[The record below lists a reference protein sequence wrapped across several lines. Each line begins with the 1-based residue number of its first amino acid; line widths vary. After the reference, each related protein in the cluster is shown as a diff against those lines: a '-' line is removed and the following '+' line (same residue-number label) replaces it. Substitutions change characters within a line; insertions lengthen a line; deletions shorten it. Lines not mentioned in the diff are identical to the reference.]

1 MMLTIEALYD
11 GKVFLP
17 LMPISLKPDTHVRIA
32 VLPHEEKTE
41 SFLNTA
47 RSLQL
52 NGPPDWSEKLD
63 EYLYGGICALQK
75 PDFSKKSGFSANF
88 RS

>member
-1 MMLTIEALYD
+1 MLTIEALYD

-17 LMPISLKPDTHVRIA
+17 LMPLSLKPDTHVRIS
-32 VLPHEEKTE
+32 VLPHDGKTE

-52 NGPPDWSEKLD
+52 DGPPDWSEKRNHL
-63 EYLYGGICALQK
+63 L
-75 PDFSKKSGFSANF
+75 
-88 RS
+88 